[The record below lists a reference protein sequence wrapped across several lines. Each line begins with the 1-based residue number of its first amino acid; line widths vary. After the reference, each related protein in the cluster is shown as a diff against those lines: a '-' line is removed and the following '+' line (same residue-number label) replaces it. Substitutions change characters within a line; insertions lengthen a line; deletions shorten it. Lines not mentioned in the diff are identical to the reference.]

1 MRRYITG
8 EDRNQLEL
16 QPMCLDELIPENCEV
31 RALDAIVENMG
42 IPTMGFIHAESKE
55 TGRKPYDP
63 VDLFK
68 LHVYSY
74 FNGIRSSR
82 KIEREC
88 HRNMEVMWLV
98 NGLRPDFKTIADFR
112 KDNKKAIKQAFR
124 KFSMICDELGL
135 VGKEMVAIDGS

>member
-8 EDRNQLEL
+8 EDRNQLGL
-16 QPMCLDELIPENCEV
+16 QPMCLDDLIPESCEV

-42 IPTMGFIHAESKE
+42 IPTMGFIHAEPKE

-68 LHVYSY
+68 LYVYSY

-88 HRNMEVMWLV
+88 HRNMEVIPSSGGMPKCLLSTNLLLWL
-98 NGLRPDFKTIADFR
+98 LAC
-112 KDNKKAIKQAFR
+112 
-124 KFSMICDELGL
+124 SL
-135 VGKEMVAIDGS
+135 VITPSRTNRSLSE

>member
-16 QPMCLDELIPENCEV
+16 QPMCLDELISENCEV

-42 IPTMGFIHAESKE
+42 IPTMGFVHAETKE

-68 LHVYSY
+68 LYVYSY

-88 HRNMEVMWLV
+88 HRNSEPATVDWHITA
-98 NGLRPDFKTIADFR
+98 RRRFKR
-112 KDNKKAIKQAFR
+112 K
-124 KFSMICDELGL
+124 
-135 VGKEMVAIDGS
+135 